1 MKKVLLTM
9 LRRGHGFGHQVFNI
23 NTQNIC
29 SFVFNLTNKTLD
41 WKQNCD
47 WHGHG
52 EFMSTFAGMAANFT
66 WWNEDYGEPY
76 PGYSIPADFCVLV
89 FLFSWK
95 HPSPASGF
103 LSNANTNTLALSCG
117 QFCVECFL
125 ERYWASPPSRQEGLL
140 EKAFKSLWYRH

>member
-1 MKKVLLTM
+1 M
-9 LRRGHGFGHQVFNI
+9 LRRGHGFGHQVFNK
-23 NTQNIC
+23 NTQNIRLKTKLW
-29 SFVFNLTNKTLD
+29 LTS
-41 WKQNCD
+41 WC
-47 WHGHG
+47 G
-52 EFMSTFAGMAANFT
+52 EFMSTFEGMAANFT

-140 EKAFKSLWYRH
+140 EKAFKSLWYRDYSLVTRSIITTS